1 MLTLPEGMVVV
12 GNDGLY
18 LRVHAQPGARK
29 IGVRGLHGDAV
40 KIAVREVAESGKA
53 NKAIALF
60 VAKALGLARCDVTV
74 VSGHTSR
81 AKRLLLR
88 GDDKEVMLAMMA
100 WLDANVHVD

>member
-1 MLTLPEGMVVV
+1 LTLPEGVVVV
-12 GNDGLY
+12 GSDGLY

-29 IGVRGLHGDAV
+29 VGVRGLHGDAV

-60 VAKALGLARCDVTV
+60 VAKALGLARSDVTV

-88 GDDKEVMLAMMA
+88 GDSTVMMAALLA
-100 WLDANVHVD
+100 WLDAKVCDD